1 MKLLATSEIH
11 DRLTQTNEAGW
22 LDPHRKTFIEQL
34 SADRYSRDVIRLCE
48 RTIDCFCT
56 TVAERSLDST
66 DIQGPVVEDLRNAV
80 LRTVPESTRSH
91 ARFCLGRF
99 LQHLVG
105 AGAAKLP
112 ARPVSELTAMDRMR
126 EEYDAYL
133 RHQRGMSEA
142 TIYHCMRFLERFV
155 TFRFGKT
162 LGDLNS
168 ITPDDIVAFLC
179 QTKKGS
185 QPYRDKTPPT
195 HLRNLFKFLFWS
207 EKTKRNL
214 ATSIPRVAQPQPINL
229 PRYLT
234 PGEVQQLIDAVRTDD
249 AIGRRNYAMLMLIAR
264 LGLRAPEVIAIQL
277 EDIDWRA
284 GEILIRG
291 KGKLHD
297 RMPLPADA
305 GEVVVDYI
313 RNARVGNSR
322 VLFVSAR
329 APYRAFRDGQIL
341 NYVLRDAFKKTGL
354 KPPQKYVGSH
364 LLRHSLATDMLRNGA
379 SLDEIGDVLRHR
391 SRMTTTIY
399 AKHDIEAL
407 RSVARVWP
415 AQGGGR

>member
-1 MKLLATSEIH
+1 MKQRATSEIH
-11 DRLTQTNEAGW
+11 YRPTKTDEAGW

-48 RTIDCFCT
+48 RTIDCFCA
-56 TVAERSLDST
+56 TVAERSLGST
-66 DIQGPVVEDLRNAV
+66 DIQGPLVEDLRNAV
-80 LRTVPESTRSH
+80 LRTVPVRTRSH
-91 ARFCLGRF
+91 ARFCLG
-99 LQHLVG
+99 
-105 AGAAKLP
+105 AAKLP
-112 ARPVSELTAMDRMR
+112 ERPVNELTAMDRMR

-142 TIYHCMRFLERFV
+142 TIYHCMRFLERFMI
-155 TFRFGKT
+155 FRFGKT
-162 LGDLNS
+162 LGDLNC

-179 QTKKGS
+179 QLRKGS
-185 QPYRDKTPPT
+185 QPNRDKTPPT

-284 GEILIRG
+284 GEILIRS

-297 RMPLPADA
+297 RMPLPADG
-305 GEVVVDYI
+305 GEAVVDYI

-364 LLRHSLATDMLRNGA
+364 VLRHSLATDMLRNGA